1 MLLHRVLAP
10 VLLAISPLAL
20 ADSVDINMNNTSAQ
34 IKAGISASGIG
45 DGNAELQARVLYND
59 TNDIL
64 ADAGVFARGPGGGEE
79 GEAGPI
85 AGGGLKVL
93 AATLHQPG
101 ATYNLACITL
111 GGEFGYALPSS
122 MPIAV
127 VGEYL
132 ASPKILSFSDAERFN
147 QYGVRLELAAS
158 PKAKIYLG
166 YREVGFG
173 IKNAGSVIF
182 DKGTHVGLFV
192 AF

>member
-1 MLLHRVLAP
+1 
-10 VLLAISPLAL
+10 
-20 ADSVDINMNNTSAQ
+20 MNNTSAQ